1 MRSMW
6 VRFIDRRDAG
16 RKLVPLLEKYKDKKD
31 VIIIGLPRGGV
42 VNAYEVAKELNLPL
56 DIIVVRKI
64 GAPMQP
70 EFAVGAISQE
80 GDVLLDHNIM
90 NMVGVKEKDLQIII
104 ADEKQEAKRRLELYR
119 GDRAPLDLANKTVI
133 LVDDGLATGA
143 TMRAAILSARRMG
156 AQKIIV
162 AIPVSPK
169 DTLKKIEQEADEV
182 VCLYTPDVFWG
193 VGGFYDVFYQTEDNK
208 VIDLLSKSK

>member
-1 MRSMW
+1 MS
-6 VRFIDRRDAG
+6 FIDRADAG
-16 RKLVPLLEKYKDKKD
+16 RKLASLLGKYKDMQD
-31 VIIIGLPRGGV
+31 AIVIGLPRGGV

-70 EFAVGAISQE
+70 ELAVGAISQE
-80 GDVLLDHNIM
+80 GDVLLDHAIM
-90 NMVGVKEKDLQIII
+90 NMVGVKEQDLQIII
-104 ADEKQEAKRRLELYR
+104 EDEKQEAQRRLEVYR
-119 GDRAPLDLANKTVI
+119 HDRSPLDLKNKIVI

-143 TMRAAILSARRMG
+143 TMRAAILSARSMG
-156 AQKIIV
+156 AQKVVV

-169 DTLKKIEQEADEV
+169 DTLVKIEQEADEV
-182 VCLYTPDVFWG
+182 ICLYVPELFWG
-193 VGGFYDVFYQTEDNK
+193 VGGFYDSFLQTQDEE

>member
-90 NMVGVKEKDLQIII
+90 NMVGVKEKDLQTIVE
-104 ADEKQEAKRRLELYR
+104 DEKQEAKRRLALYR
-119 GDRAPLDLANKTVI
+119 GDRAPLDLINKTVI